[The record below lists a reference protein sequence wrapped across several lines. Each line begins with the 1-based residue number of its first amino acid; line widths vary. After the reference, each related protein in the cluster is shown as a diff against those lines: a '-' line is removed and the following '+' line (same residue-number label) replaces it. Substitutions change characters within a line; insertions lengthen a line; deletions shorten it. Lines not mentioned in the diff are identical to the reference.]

1 MIDYIAALSS
11 DPEQLKAVTAIMD
24 LILKLAIALLGFYF
38 AHSLSRQVALR
49 VSERRLGAY
58 SALWA
63 ITGAASPTRL
73 KEGGA
78 NPLKSAERQRL
89 HDELAVWYYSEGNG
103 MLLADGTRTMFLKVK
118 DNLVR
123 APEELEPK
131 SFSTEV
137 LHAGVDEG
145 EAIRGKSAIRQ
156 LSLLR
161 TRMKADLGVFGIH
174 YGGDLTDAD
183 KSFLKDCG
191 ESLWRRPWRKPL
203 RQYAKKFV

>member
-1 MIDYIAALSS
+1 MSDYIATILANP
-11 DPEQLKAVTAIMD
+11 DQLEAAAKIVD

-58 SALWA
+58 SALWQ
-63 ITGAASPTRL
+63 ITGVASPARL

-78 NPLKSAERQRL
+78 GPLNSRERQLL
-89 HDELAVWYYSEGNG
+89 HDKLAMWYYSEGNG
-103 MLLADGTRTMFLKVK
+103 MLLANGTRTMFLKVK

-123 APEELEPK
+123 APNELEPT

-137 LHAGVDEG
+137 LKAGLDQSEV
-145 EAIRGKSAIRQ
+145 IRGKRAIQQ

-174 YGGDLTDAD
+174 YGGGLTDTD
-183 KSFLKDCG
+183 KDFLKDCG
-191 ESLWRRPWRKPL
+191 EFLWRRPWWKPL
-203 RQYAKKFV
+203 GQHVKEYV

>member
-1 MIDYIAALSS
+1 MTDDFATILS
-11 DPEQLKAVTAIMD
+11 DPVQLNAATTIVD

-38 AHSLSRQVALR
+38 AYSLSRQVALR

-63 ITGAASPTRL
+63 LTGVASPTRL
-73 KEGGA
+73 REGGA
-78 NPLKSAERQRL
+78 GPLKATERQRL
-89 HDELAVWYYSEGNG
+89 HDELAMWYYSEGNG
-103 MLLADGTRTMFLKVK
+103 MLLANGTRTMFLKVK

-123 APEELEPK
+123 APKELEPR

-137 LHAGVDEG
+137 LHAGVDER
-145 EAIRGKSAIRQ
+145 EAIRGKRAIRQ

-174 YGGDLTDAD
+174 YGGGLTDTD

-191 ESLWRRPWRKPL
+191 ELLWHRPWRKPF
-203 RQYAKKFV
+203 RQHAKELV